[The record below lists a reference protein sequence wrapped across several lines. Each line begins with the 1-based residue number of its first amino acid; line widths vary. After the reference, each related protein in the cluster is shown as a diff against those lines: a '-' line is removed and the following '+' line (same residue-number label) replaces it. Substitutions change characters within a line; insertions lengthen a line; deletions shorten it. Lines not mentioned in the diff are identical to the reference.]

1 MIQLHT
7 QHLQARQWLER
18 YRGKVPVFACVLG
31 FTDTCLIPGISAA
44 GKTPAD
50 RKYTAIADAEF
61 LANGVS
67 ANPQYP
73 LPPLIAGASPVYIS
87 RALVAALDLPLHI
100 FNAGLLA
107 PPAIPHIDLGGVPA
121 ACLTTG
127 AALPLTVVTHL
138 YRQGLKWG
146 EKLAAS
152 AGSGYVIISECVVG
166 GTTTALGLLAGLGV
180 DAIDKVNSSHPIC
193 NHQQKSAVVRQGLA
207 HLSLPLSPLEL
218 VAAIGD
224 PMQIVVAGMTI
235 AASQT
240 SGVLL
245 AGGTQ
250 MLAVAALINALGIEL
265 DLKIDTAQII
275 VGTTAWV
282 VGDRSGDTIALA
294 ELIPHIPLISTM
306 LSFAESK
313 YPQLS
318 AYERGFVKE
327 GVGAGGAAI
336 AASLY
341 RDWGQVELLDT
352 IERLLSEQ
360 LALESRSTSGQS
372 GWIGF

>member
-1 MIQLHT
+1 
-7 QHLQARQWLER
+7 
-18 YRGKVPVFACVLG
+18 VLG
-31 FTDTCLIPGISAA
+31 FSDTCLIPGISAA
-44 GKTPAD
+44 GKTPED

-67 ANPQYP
+67 ANPQHP

-87 RALVAALDLPLHI
+87 RAIVAALDLPLYI

-107 PPAIPHIDLGGVPA
+107 PPAVPHVDLGGMPA

-127 AALPLTVVTHL
+127 AALPLAVVTHL
-138 YRQGLKWG
+138 YQQGLKWG

-152 AGSGYVIISECVVG
+152 AGDGYVIIGECVVG
-166 GTTTALGLLAGLGV
+166 GTTTALSLLSGLGI

-193 NHQQKSAVVRQGLA
+193 NHQQKWEIVQQGLA

-224 PMQIVVAGMTI
+224 PMQIVVAGMAI
-235 AASQT
+235 AASRT
-240 SGVLL
+240 CGVLL

-250 MLAVAALINALGIEL
+250 MLAVAALINALGVEC
-265 DLKIDTAQII
+265 DMTQIV

-282 VGDRSGDTIALA
+282 ATDRSGDTVTLA
-294 ELIPHIPLISTM
+294 ESIPHIPLISTA
-306 LSFAESK
+306 LSFADSQ
-313 YPQLS
+313 YPQLQV
-318 AYERGFVKE
+318 YERGFVKE

-341 RDWGQVELLDT
+341 RDWGQVELLES

-360 LALESRSTSGQS
+360 IRA
-372 GWIGF
+372 